1 MKHWIRPLVPD
12 TSNRWEV
19 REGDVI
25 WRKHSLELILGI
37 DTVEQVVTKDRSL
50 IKPVVGL
57 VELHVLRALEKVD
70 VVVVGKCLELAAVG
84 LAGAPDVANR
94 ISSIGCV
101 LYTMD
106 NIVLGLILKAA
117 VMIQTSRA

>member
-1 MKHWIRPLVPD
+1 MIA
-12 TSNRWEV
+12 EA
-19 REGDVI
+19 
-25 WRKHSLELILGI
+25 LEL
-37 DTVEQVVTKDRSL
+37 
-50 IKPVVGL
+50 P
-57 VELHVLRALEKVD
+57 
-70 VVVVGKCLELAAVG
+70 AVG

-106 NIVLGLILKAA
+106 DIVLGLILKAA